1 MSEMV
6 FPQIGFG
13 GTSVKMLEDGYHT
26 AYAAVLD
33 ARRAIAEIEFNG
45 RDYPRPGSFDEARQQ
60 RNEML
65 EKLQGVEDYL
75 VEHINAICE
84 AGDNERERC
93 ARLAA
98 ELAKN
103 PLNAMCGMEGAK

>member
-1 MSEMV
+1 MTTERQSMGGEKI

-33 ARRAIAEIEFNG
+33 ARRAIVEIEFNG
-45 RDYPRPGSFDEARQQ
+45 RDYPRPGSFDGARQQ

-65 EKLQGVEDYL
+65 EKLQCVEDYL

-84 AGDNERERC
+84 MQIATQRTG
-93 ARLAA
+93 
-98 ELAKN
+98 
-103 PLNAMCGMEGAK
+103 EGR

>member
-1 MSEMV
+1 MTTTERREMSEMV
-6 FPQIGFG
+6 FPQIGLG
-13 GTSVKMLEDGYHT
+13 GTPLKMLEDGYHA

-75 VEHINAICE
+75 VEHINAIFKMS
-84 AGDNERERC
+84 
-93 ARLAA
+93 
-98 ELAKN
+98 AK
-103 PLNAMCGMEGAK
+103 